1 MFFSYR
7 LYERLLQK
15 ENLIT
20 TFTMEHKNFMSLM
33 NELYELHG
41 IYKPLLAQLKETKKP
56 KSLKYKLFLS
66 CYKFLHKKL
75 TKKGYL

>member
-1 MFFSYR
+1 
-7 LYERLLQK
+7 
-15 ENLIT
+15 
-20 TFTMEHKNFMSLM
+20 MEHKNFMSLM

-56 KSLKYKLFLS
+56 KSLKYKFFLS